1 MKGMNKMKHR
11 FTKILSLMLALI
23 MLCCAFASCTPASE
37 VAVITYGDYKV
48 SRAIFQYLCCTE
60 KTTYLYEAYN
70 ITPDDLSSSQLQD
83 NPQIWAATDSSGT
96 TVADTL
102 KMQVL
107 ETLQTYL
114 YFCQYAKDQGYEL
127 NREQENMVKDEFASL
142 IASSFDDKKEFN
154 ANMKVY
160 GINYDQMLEYNM
172 IQALAYQGE
181 ELLFGENGPSRIT
194 KDAAK
199 RYFKGNYITV
209 DCIFIN
215 TANKTFPNGKVV
227 VLPQEEKDAKI
238 ALAQDLENKLRQG
251 EDFAAL
257 CREYADQP
265 MEEDTPEKG
274 YTFEK
279 GGFVNAEAEEKAFA
293 MAEGEIARVDVE
305 GGTYLLRRRA
315 LDQDVFEE
323 QSDAVI
329 ALLKS
334 AKKTALLAD
343 AQKDFKLDEAFLDE
357 LDVAALQHLV

>member
-1 MKGMNKMKHR
+1 MKHR
-11 FTKILSLMLALI
+11 FTKILSCLLALI
-23 MLCCAFASCTPASE
+23 MLSASLVSCTPASDE
-37 VAVITYGDYKV
+37 AVITYGDYKV
-48 SRAIFQYLCCTE
+48 SRAVFRYLCCTE
-60 KTTYLYEAYN
+60 KTSYLYEAYG
-70 ITPDDLSSSQLQD
+70 ITPNDLSSSQLQD
-83 NPQIWAATDSSGT
+83 NPQIWAAKDSEGT

-127 NREQENMVKDEFASL
+127 NREQEDMVKNEFASL

-154 ANMKVY
+154 ANMKPY

-199 RYFKGNYITV
+199 RYFKANYITV

-215 TANKTFPNGKVV
+215 TANKTYPNGKVV

-238 ALAQDLENKLRQG
+238 ALAQDLENRLGQG
-251 EDFAAL
+251 EDFTAL

-265 MEEDTPEKG
+265 MEADTPEKG

-279 GGFVNAEAEEKAFA
+279 GGFMNAEAEEKAFA
-293 MAEGEIARVDVE
+293 MAEGELARVDVE
-305 GGTYLLRRRA
+305 GGTYLIRRRA
-315 LDQDVFEE
+315 LDQDVFED
-323 QSDAVI
+323 QSNAVI

-334 AKKTALLAD
+334 AKKTALIAD

-357 LDVAALQHLV
+357 LDIATLPHLV